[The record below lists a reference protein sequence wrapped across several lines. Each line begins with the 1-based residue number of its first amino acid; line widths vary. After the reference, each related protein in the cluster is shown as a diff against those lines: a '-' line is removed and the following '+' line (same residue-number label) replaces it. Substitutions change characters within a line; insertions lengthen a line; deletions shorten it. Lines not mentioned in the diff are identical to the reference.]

1 MKSRQANT
9 IFNFNLV
16 PAPAKPTNYPSR
28 LSPAFSSQK
37 FSDMRKNRHT
47 VYIKRKVGKDMAKRI
62 EKICYQPGV
71 FLTVEHNDLCT
82 KLEVKSSVEELHLG
96 EQTSERKMNFILEK
110 KHGVFPNIKKLV
122 IEPGAAEIF
131 VDNEVFPNVKRVDS
145 RNPQYLSCD
154 RMLVRIKQ
162 GAVRSLRNVFDL
174 ASNMPV
180 NLSMISEIE
189 RFALCQCMSTELINT
204 GSLRCVSVNS
214 FEGSAISDMS
224 YDENGT
230 KITGGILVDID
241 DNADCV
247 SLPGRDANMITV
259 ASGIKFSNTKKIIIN
274 DVDFTIRTIIPSIS
288 GIPEMSETIVI
299 NDPEYKAFSEIQT
312 LANLSGVKNIE
323 FGEKCKWFQSI
334 DGIAYTSSLAYLVA
348 CPSDRTKEVVIPEGV
363 RTVLSS
369 SFKNCSVTSVKFPD
383 SVVNIEDK
391 AFYSC
396 KRLKHVDFG
405 HGITHIGSK
414 SSWNVF
420 ACCGLEEID
429 IPEQVTYIGSG
440 AFWSCKLKKV
450 TFHEGLREIAPDAF
464 GGNVDLKEITIP
476 DSVTHIG
483 ENAFRNTK
491 VVHVHNY
498 FSDIITA
505 VGEPA
510 VFAYMAGYTEIDING
525 KSVFVPKHMKEEG
538 CRQVKKIIEIWIDGT
553 ADGTDKLFGYA
564 ITLNEKQDTAIKI
577 YENTKSENAKKYL
590 KRYSKS
596 IARRYLA
603 EDRKEEL
610 IKFIGFGL
618 LPKQGLQEI
627 LDEAKDE
634 AEVCA
639 YVLQMMQKK
648 RTTADRFKL

>member
-1 MKSRQANT
+1 
-9 IFNFNLV
+9 
-16 PAPAKPTNYPSR
+16 
-28 LSPAFSSQK
+28 
-37 FSDMRKNRHT
+37 
-47 VYIKRKVGKDMAKRI
+47 MAKRI

-82 KLEVKSSVEELHLG
+82 KLEVESSVEELHLG
-96 EQTSERKMNFILEK
+96 EQTSKRKMNFILEK

-162 GAVRSLRNVFDL
+162 GAARSLRNVFDL

-247 SLPGRDANMITV
+247 SLPGRDANMRAV
-259 ASGIKFSNTKKIIIN
+259 ASGIRFSDVKKTIIN
-274 DVDFTIRTIIPSIS
+274 DVDFAIRAIIPNLS
-288 GIPEMSETIVI
+288 GIPEMSETIII
-299 NDPEYKAFSEIQT
+299 NDHECKTFREVQT
-312 LANLSGVKNIE
+312 LAKLSGVKNIE
-323 FGEKCKWFQSI
+323 FGEKCKGFQSI

-348 CPSDRTKEVVIPEGV
+348 CPSDRTKEVVVPDGV
-363 RTVLSS
+363 RVISSS
-369 SFKNCSVTSVKFPD
+369 SFKNCSIVSVKFPD

-391 AFYSC
+391 AFYNC
-396 KRLKHVDFG
+396 KSLKHVDFG
-405 HGITHIGSK
+405 HGITHIGSA

-420 ACCGLEEID
+420 ASCGLEEAD
-429 IPEQVTYIGSG
+429 IPEQVTYIGRG
-440 AFWSCKLKKV
+440 AFWSCELKKV
-450 TFHEGLREIAPDAF
+450 TFHRRAGKPPASGTRERSSRYHDGLLAIASDAF
-464 GGNVDLKEITIP
+464 GGNIGLEEVTIP
-476 DSVTHIG
+476 DNMTHIG
-483 ENAFRNTK
+483 EEAFK
-491 VVHVHNY
+491 SAKIVHIQNY
-498 FSDIITA
+498 LSDIVTA
-505 VGEPA
+505 VGEST
-510 VFAYMAGYTEIDING
+510 VFADNVGYTELDING
-525 KSVFVPKHMKEEG
+525 KSVFVPKHIKTED
-538 CRQVKKIIEIWIDGT
+538 RRKVKKIIEDWIDGT
-553 ADGTDKLFGYA
+553 ADDTDKLFGYA
-564 ITLNEKQDTAIKI
+564 ITLNEKQETAIKI
-577 YENTKSENAKKYL
+577 YENTKSENVKKYL
-590 KRYSKS
+590 KKYSKN

-603 EDRKEEL
+603 EKRKEEL
-610 IKFIGFGL
+610 IKFIGFDML
-618 LPKQGLQEI
+618 SRQGLQEI
-627 LDEAKDE
+627 LNE
-634 AEVCA
+634 AEDEPEVSA

-648 RTTADRFKL
+648 KNGTDRFKL

>member
-1 MKSRQANT
+1 
-9 IFNFNLV
+9 
-16 PAPAKPTNYPSR
+16 
-28 LSPAFSSQK
+28 
-37 FSDMRKNRHT
+37 
-47 VYIKRKVGKDMAKRI
+47 MAKRI

-82 KLEVKSSVEELHLG
+82 KLEVESSVEELHLG
-96 EQTSERKMNFILEK
+96 EQTSKRKMNFILEK

-162 GAVRSLRNVFDL
+162 GAARSLRNVFDL

-247 SLPGRDANMITV
+247 SLPGRDANMRAV
-259 ASGIKFSNTKKIIIN
+259 ASGIRFSDVKKTIIN
-274 DVDFTIRTIIPSIS
+274 DVDFAIRAIIPNLS
-288 GIPEMSETIVI
+288 GIPEMSETIII
-299 NDPEYKAFSEIQT
+299 NDHECKTFREIQM
-312 LANLSGVKNIE
+312 LASLSGVKNIE
-323 FGEKCKWFQSI
+323 FGEKCNGFQSI

-348 CPSDRTKEVVIPEGV
+348 CPSGRTKEVVIPEGV
-363 RTVLSS
+363 RIVLNS
-369 SFKNCSVTSVKFPD
+369 SFENCSVTSVKFSD
-383 SVVNIEDK
+383 SIINIEDK
-391 AFYSC
+391 AFYGC
-396 KRLKHVDFG
+396 RNLKHVDFG

-414 SSWNVF
+414 ASWQVF
-420 ACCGLEEID
+420 AACGLEEVE
-429 IPEQVTYIGSG
+429 IPEQVTYIGRG
-440 AFWSCKLKKV
+440 AFWSCELKKV
-450 TFHEGLREIAPDAF
+450 TFHRRAGKPPASGTRERSSRYHDGLLKIASDAF
-464 GGNVDLKEITIP
+464 GNNVDLKEVTLP
-476 DSVTHIG
+476 DSVIHLG

-491 VVHVHNY
+491 VVHVHDY
-498 FSDIITA
+498 LSDIITA
-505 VGEPA
+505 AGEPV
-510 VFAYMAGYTEIDING
+510 VFADRGAGYTEIDING
-525 KSVFVPKHMKEEG
+525 KSVFAPKHMKEG
-538 CRQVKKIIEIWIDGT
+538 DRRKVKKIIEDWIDGT
-553 ADGTDKLFGYA
+553 ADDTDKLFGYA
-564 ITLNEKQDTAIKI
+564 ITLDEKQDVALKI
-577 YENTKSENAKKYL
+577 YESTKSENAKKYL
-590 KRYSKS
+590 KKHSKN
-596 IARRYLA
+596 IARRYL
-603 EDRKEEL
+603 EEKRKEEL

-618 LPKQGLQEI
+618 LSKQGLQEI
-627 LDEAKDE
+627 LDAAKDE
-634 AEVCA
+634 ADVSA

-648 RTTADRFKL
+648 KTTADRFKL

>member
-1 MKSRQANT
+1 
-9 IFNFNLV
+9 
-16 PAPAKPTNYPSR
+16 
-28 LSPAFSSQK
+28 
-37 FSDMRKNRHT
+37 
-47 VYIKRKVGKDMAKRI
+47 MAKRI

-82 KLEVKSSVEELHLG
+82 KLEVESSVEELHLG
-96 EQTSERKMNFILEK
+96 EQTSKRKMNFILEK

-162 GAVRSLRNVFDL
+162 GAARSLRNVFDL

-247 SLPGRDANMITV
+247 SLPGRDANMRAV
-259 ASGIKFSNTKKIIIN
+259 ASGIRFSDVKKTIIN
-274 DVDFTIRTIIPSIS
+274 DVDFAIRAIIPNLS
-288 GIPEMSETIVI
+288 GIPEMSETIII
-299 NDPEYKAFSEIQT
+299 NDHECKTFREVQT
-312 LANLSGVKNIE
+312 LAKLSGVKNIE
-323 FGEKCKWFQSI
+323 FGEKCKGFQSI

-348 CPSDRTKEVVIPEGV
+348 CPSGRTKEVVIHEGV
-363 RTVLSS
+363 RIVLNS
-369 SFKNCSVTSVKFPD
+369 SFENCSVTSVKFPD
-383 SVVNIEDK
+383 SVVNIENK

-396 KRLKHVDFG
+396 RNLKHVDFG

-414 SSWNVF
+414 ASWHVF
-420 ACCGLEEID
+420 AACGLEEVE
-429 IPEQVTYIGSG
+429 IPEQVTYIGRG
-440 AFWSCKLKKV
+440 AFWSCELKKV
-450 TFHEGLREIAPDAF
+450 TFHNGLLAIASDAF
-464 GGNVDLKEITIP
+464 GGNIGLEEVTIP
-476 DSVTHIG
+476 DNMTHIG
-483 ENAFRNTK
+483 EEAFK
-491 VVHVHNY
+491 SAKIVHVQNY
-498 FSDIITA
+498 LSDIVAA
-505 VGEPA
+505 VGEST
-510 VFAYMAGYTEIDING
+510 VFADNVEYTELDING
-525 KSVFVPKHMKEEG
+525 KSVFVPKHIKTED
-538 CRQVKKIIEIWIDGT
+538 RRKVKKIIEDWIDGT
-553 ADGTDKLFGYA
+553 ADDTDKLFGYA
-564 ITLNEKQDTAIKI
+564 ITLNEKQETAIKI

-590 KRYSKS
+590 KKYSKD
-596 IARRYLA
+596 IARRYL
-603 EDRKEEL
+603 EEKRKEEL

-618 LPKQGLQEI
+618 LSKQGLQEI
-627 LDEAKDE
+627 LDTAKNEAD
-634 AEVCA
+634 VSA
-639 YVLQMMQKK
+639 YALQMMQIK

>member
-1 MKSRQANT
+1 
-9 IFNFNLV
+9 
-16 PAPAKPTNYPSR
+16 
-28 LSPAFSSQK
+28 
-37 FSDMRKNRHT
+37 
-47 VYIKRKVGKDMAKRI
+47 MAKRI

-82 KLEVKSSVEELHLG
+82 KLEVESSVEELHLG
-96 EQTSERKMNFILEK
+96 EQTSKRKMNFILEK

-162 GAVRSLRNVFDL
+162 GAARSLRNVFDL

-247 SLPGRDANMITV
+247 SLPGRDANMRAV
-259 ASGIKFSNTKKIIIN
+259 ASGIRFSDVKKTIIN
-274 DVDFTIRTIIPSIS
+274 DVDFAIRAIIPNLS
-288 GIPEMSETIVI
+288 GIPEMSETIII
-299 NDPEYKAFSEIQT
+299 NDHECKTFREIQM
-312 LANLSGVKNIE
+312 LASLSGVKNIE
-323 FGEKCKWFQSI
+323 FGEKCKGFQSI

-348 CPSDRTKEVVIPEGV
+348 CPSGRTKEVVIHEGV
-363 RTVLSS
+363 RIVLNS
-369 SFKNCSVTSVKFPD
+369 SFENCSVTSVKFPD
-383 SVVNIEDK
+383 SVVNIENK

-396 KRLKHVDFG
+396 RNLKHVDFG

-414 SSWNVF
+414 ASWHVF
-420 ACCGLEEID
+420 AACGLEEVE
-429 IPEQVTYIGSG
+429 IPEQVTYIGRG
-440 AFWSCKLKKV
+440 AFWSCELKKV
-450 TFHEGLREIAPDAF
+450 TFHNGLLAIASDAF
-464 GGNVDLKEITIP
+464 GGNIGLEEVTIP
-476 DSVTHIG
+476 DNMTHIG
-483 ENAFRNTK
+483 EEAFK
-491 VVHVHNY
+491 SAKIVHVQNY
-498 FSDIITA
+498 LSDIVAA
-505 VGEPA
+505 VGEST
-510 VFAYMAGYTEIDING
+510 VFADNVEYTELDING
-525 KSVFVPKHMKEEG
+525 KSVFVPKHIKTED
-538 CRQVKKIIEIWIDGT
+538 RRKVKKIIEDWIDGT
-553 ADGTDKLFGYA
+553 ADDTDKLFGYA
-564 ITLNEKQDTAIKI
+564 ITLNEKQETAIKI

-590 KRYSKS
+590 KKYSKD
-596 IARRYLA
+596 IARRYL
-603 EDRKEEL
+603 EEKRKEEL

-618 LPKQGLQEI
+618 LSKQGLQEI
-627 LDEAKDE
+627 LDTAKNEAD
-634 AEVCA
+634 VSA
-639 YVLQMMQKK
+639 YALQMMQIK

>member
-1 MKSRQANT
+1 
-9 IFNFNLV
+9 
-16 PAPAKPTNYPSR
+16 
-28 LSPAFSSQK
+28 
-37 FSDMRKNRHT
+37 MRKNRHT
-47 VYIKRKVGKDMAKRI
+47 VYIKRKVRKNMSKKI

-71 FLTVEHNDLCT
+71 FLTVENNNLCT
-82 KLEVKSSVEELHLG
+82 KLEIEPSVEELHLG
-96 EQTSERKMNFILEK
+96 EQTDKRKMNFRLEK

-204 GSLRCVSVNS
+204 GSLQCVSVNS
-214 FEGSAISDMS
+214 FAASAISDMP

-230 KITGGILVDID
+230 IITGGVLVGID
-241 DNADCV
+241 DDTDCV

-259 ASGIKFSNTKKIIIN
+259 ASGIKFSNAKKIIIN
-274 DVDFTIRTIIPSIS
+274 DVDFAIRAIIPSIS
-288 GIPEMSETIVI
+288 GIPEMSETIIV
-299 NDPEYKAFSEIQT
+299 NDPECKTFREIQM
-312 LANLSGVKNIE
+312 LASLSGVKNIE
-323 FGEKCKWFQSI
+323 FGEKCKGFQSI

-348 CPSDRTKEVVIPEGV
+348 CPSGRTKEVVIPEGV
-363 RTVLSS
+363 RIVLNS
-369 SFKNCSVTSVKFPD
+369 SFENCSVTSVKFPD
-383 SVVNIEDK
+383 SVVNIENK

-396 KRLKHVDFG
+396 RNLKHVDFG

-414 SSWNVF
+414 ASWHVF
-420 ACCGLEEID
+420 AACGLEEVE
-429 IPEQVTYIGSG
+429 IPEQVTYIGRG

-476 DSVTHIG
+476 DSVIHIG
-483 ENAFRNTK
+483 ENAFRNAK
-491 VVHVHNY
+491 VVHVKGY

-505 VGEPA
+505 VEEPV
-510 VFAYMAGYTEIDING
+510 VFAYTVGYTEIDING
-525 KSVFVPKHMKEEG
+525 KSVFVPKHMKEES

-590 KRYSKS
+590 KKYSKS
-596 IARRYLA
+596 IARRYL
-603 EDRKEEL
+603 EEKRKEEL

-618 LPKQGLQEI
+618 LSKQGLQEI
-627 LDEAKDE
+627 LDTAKNEAD
-634 AEVCA
+634 VSA
-639 YVLQMMQKK
+639 YALQMMQIK

>member
-1 MKSRQANT
+1 MSK
-9 IFNFNLV
+9 
-16 PAPAKPTNYPSR
+16 K
-28 LSPAFSSQK
+28 
-37 FSDMRKNRHT
+37 
-47 VYIKRKVGKDMAKRI
+47 I
-62 EKICYQPGV
+62 EKICYQPSV
-71 FLTVEHNDLCT
+71 FLTVENNNLCT
-82 KLEVKSSVEELHLG
+82 KLEIEPSVEELHLG
-96 EQTSERKMNFILEK
+96 EQTDKRKMNFRLEK

-204 GSLRCVSVNS
+204 GSLQCVSVNS
-214 FEGSAISDMS
+214 FAASAISDMP

-230 KITGGILVDID
+230 IITGGVLVGID
-241 DNADCV
+241 DDADCV

-259 ASGIKFSNTKKIIIN
+259 ASGIKFSNAKKIIIN
-274 DVDFTIRTIIPSIS
+274 DVDFAIRAIIPSIS
-288 GIPEMSETIVI
+288 GIPEMSETIIV
-299 NDPEYKAFSEIQT
+299 NDPECKTFREIQM
-312 LANLSGVKNIE
+312 LASLSGVKNIE
-323 FGEKCKWFQSI
+323 FGEKCKGFQSI

-348 CPSDRTKEVVIPEGV
+348 CPSGRTKEVVIPEGV
-363 RTVLSS
+363 RIVLNS
-369 SFKNCSVTSVKFPD
+369 SFENCSVTSVKFPD
-383 SVVNIEDK
+383 SVVNIENK

-396 KRLKHVDFG
+396 RNLKHVDFG

-414 SSWNVF
+414 ASWHVF
-420 ACCGLEEID
+420 AACGLEEVE
-429 IPEQVTYIGSG
+429 IPEQVTYIGRG

-476 DSVTHIG
+476 DSVIHIG
-483 ENAFRNTK
+483 ENAFRNAK
-491 VVHVHNY
+491 VVHVKGY

-505 VGEPA
+505 VEEPV
-510 VFAYMAGYTEIDING
+510 VFAYTVGYTEIDING
-525 KSVFVPKHMKEEG
+525 KSVFVPKHMKEES

-590 KRYSKS
+590 KKYSKS
-596 IARRYLA
+596 IARRYL
-603 EDRKEEL
+603 EEKRKEEL

-618 LPKQGLQEI
+618 LSKQGLQEI
-627 LDEAKDE
+627 LDTAKNEAD
-634 AEVCA
+634 VSA
-639 YVLQMMQKK
+639 YALQMMQIK

>member
-1 MKSRQANT
+1 
-9 IFNFNLV
+9 
-16 PAPAKPTNYPSR
+16 
-28 LSPAFSSQK
+28 
-37 FSDMRKNRHT
+37 
-47 VYIKRKVGKDMAKRI
+47 MAKRI

-71 FLTVEHNDLCT
+71 FLTLENNYVCS
-82 KLEVKSSVEELHLG
+82 KLEVAPSVEELHLG
-96 EQTSERKMNFILEK
+96 EQTSARKMNFILEK
-110 KHGVFPNIKKLV
+110 KYGVFPNIKKLV

-204 GSLRCVSVNS
+204 GSLQCVSVNS
-214 FEGSAISDMS
+214 FAASAISDMP

-230 KITGGILVDID
+230 IITGGVLVGID
-241 DNADCV
+241 DDADCV

-259 ASGIKFSNTKKIIIN
+259 ASGIKFSNAKKIIIN
-274 DVDFTIRTIIPSIS
+274 DVDFAIRAIIPSIS
-288 GIPEMSETIVI
+288 GIPEMPETIIV
-299 NDPEYKAFSEIQT
+299 NDPECKTFREIQM
-312 LANLSGVKNIE
+312 LASLSGVKNIE
-323 FGEKCKWFQSI
+323 FGEKCKGFQSI

-363 RTVLSS
+363 RIVLNS

-396 KRLKHVDFG
+396 RNLKHVDFG

-414 SSWNVF
+414 ASWHVF
-420 ACCGLEEID
+420 AACGLEEVE
-429 IPEQVTYIGSG
+429 IPEQVTYIGRG
-440 AFWSCKLKKV
+440 AFWSCELKKV
-450 TFHEGLREIAPDAF
+450 TFHEGLLAIDTDAF
-464 GGNVDLKEITIP
+464 SANVELEEVTIP
-476 DSVTHIG
+476 DNMTHIG
-483 ENAFRNTK
+483 EEAFKSTK
-491 VVHVHNY
+491 IVHIQNY
-498 FSDIITA
+498 LSDIVTA
-505 VGEPA
+505 VGDSII
-510 VFAYMAGYTEIDING
+510 FADNVGYTEIDING
-525 KSVFVPKHMKEEG
+525 KSVFVPKHIKIED
-538 CRQVKKIIEIWIDGT
+538 RRKVKKIIEDWIDGT
-553 ADGTDKLFGYA
+553 ADDTDKLFGYA
-564 ITLNEKQDTAIKI
+564 IALNEKQETAIKI

-590 KRYSKS
+590 KKYSKD
-596 IARRYLA
+596 IARRYL
-603 EDRKEEL
+603 EEKSKEEL

-618 LPKQGLQEI
+618 LSKQGLQET
-627 LDEAKDE
+627 LDAAKDE
-634 AEVCA
+634 ADVSA

-648 RTTADRFKL
+648 KTTADRFKI

>member
-1 MKSRQANT
+1 MPTPTK
-9 IFNFNLV
+9 
-16 PAPAKPTNYPSR
+16 PASYPSR

-82 KLEVKSSVEELHLG
+82 KLEVESSVEELHLG
-96 EQTSERKMNFILEK
+96 EQTSKRKMNFILEK

-162 GAVRSLRNVFDL
+162 GAARSLRNVFDL

-247 SLPGRDANMITV
+247 SLPGRDANMIAV
-259 ASGIKFSNTKKIIIN
+259 ASGIKFSNAKKIIIN

-383 SVVNIEDK
+383 SVVNIENK

-396 KRLKHVDFG
+396 RNLKHVDFG

-414 SSWNVF
+414 ASWHVF
-420 ACCGLEEID
+420 AACGLEEVE
-429 IPEQVTYIGSG
+429 IPEQVTYIGRG
-440 AFWSCKLKKV
+440 AFWSCELKKV
-450 TFHEGLREIAPDAF
+450 TFHNGLLAIASDAF
-464 GGNVDLKEITIP
+464 GGNIGLEEVTIP
-476 DSVTHIG
+476 DNMTHIG
-483 ENAFRNTK
+483 EEAFK
-491 VVHVHNY
+491 SAKIVHVQNY
-498 FSDIITA
+498 LSDIVAA
-505 VGEPA
+505 VGEST
-510 VFAYMAGYTEIDING
+510 VFADNVEYTELDING
-525 KSVFVPKHMKEEG
+525 KSVFVPKHIKTED
-538 CRQVKKIIEIWIDGT
+538 RRKVKKIIEDWIDGT
-553 ADGTDKLFGYA
+553 ADDTDKLFGYA
-564 ITLNEKQDTAIKI
+564 ITLNEKQETAIKI

-590 KRYSKS
+590 KKYSKD
-596 IARRYLA
+596 IARRYL
-603 EDRKEEL
+603 EEKRKEEL

-618 LPKQGLQEI
+618 LSKQGLQEI
-627 LDEAKDE
+627 LDAAKDE
-634 AEVCA
+634 ADVSA

-648 RTTADRFKL
+648 KTTADRFKL

>member
-1 MKSRQANT
+1 
-9 IFNFNLV
+9 
-16 PAPAKPTNYPSR
+16 
-28 LSPAFSSQK
+28 
-37 FSDMRKNRHT
+37 
-47 VYIKRKVGKDMAKRI
+47 MAKRI

-71 FLTVEHNDLCT
+71 FLTLENNYVCS
-82 KLEVKSSVEELHLG
+82 KLEVAPSVEELHLG
-96 EQTSERKMNFILEK
+96 EQTSARKMNFILEK
-110 KHGVFPNIKKLV
+110 KYGVFPNIKKLV

-204 GSLRCVSVNS
+204 GSLQCVSVNS
-214 FEGSAISDMS
+214 FAASAISDMP

-230 KITGGILVDID
+230 IITGGVLVGID
-241 DNADCV
+241 DDADCV

-259 ASGIKFSNTKKIIIN
+259 ASGIKFSNAKKIIIN
-274 DVDFTIRTIIPSIS
+274 DVDFAIRAIIPSIS
-288 GIPEMSETIVI
+288 GIPEMPETIIV
-299 NDPEYKAFSEIQT
+299 NDPECKTFREIQM
-312 LANLSGVKNIE
+312 LASLSGVKNIE
-323 FGEKCKWFQSI
+323 FGEKCKGFQSI

-363 RTVLSS
+363 RIVLNS

-396 KRLKHVDFG
+396 RNLKHVDFG

-414 SSWNVF
+414 ASWHVF
-420 ACCGLEEID
+420 AACGLEEVE
-429 IPEQVTYIGSG
+429 IPEQVTYIGRG
-440 AFWSCKLKKV
+440 AFWSCELKKV
-450 TFHEGLREIAPDAF
+450 TFHEGLLAIDTDAF
-464 GGNVDLKEITIP
+464 SANVELEEVTIP
-476 DSVTHIG
+476 DNMTHIG
-483 ENAFRNTK
+483 EEAFKSTK
-491 VVHVHNY
+491 IVHIQNY
-498 FSDIITA
+498 LSDIVTA
-505 VGEPA
+505 VGDSII
-510 VFAYMAGYTEIDING
+510 FADNVGYTEIDING
-525 KSVFVPKHMKEEG
+525 KSVFVPKHIKIED
-538 CRQVKKIIEIWIDGT
+538 RRKVKKIIEDWIDGT
-553 ADGTDKLFGYA
+553 ADDTDKLFGYA
-564 ITLNEKQDTAIKI
+564 IALNEKQETAIKI

-590 KRYSKS
+590 KKYSKD
-596 IARRYLA
+596 IARRYL
-603 EDRKEEL
+603 EEKRKEEL

-618 LPKQGLQEI
+618 LSKQGLQET
-627 LDEAKDE
+627 LDAAKDE
-634 AEVCA
+634 ADVSA
-639 YVLQMMQKK
+639 YVLQMMQIK

>member
-1 MKSRQANT
+1 
-9 IFNFNLV
+9 
-16 PAPAKPTNYPSR
+16 
-28 LSPAFSSQK
+28 
-37 FSDMRKNRHT
+37 
-47 VYIKRKVGKDMAKRI
+47 MAKRI

-71 FLTVEHNDLCT
+71 FLTLENNYVCS
-82 KLEVKSSVEELHLG
+82 KLEVAPSVEELHLG
-96 EQTSERKMNFILEK
+96 EQTSARKMNFILEK
-110 KHGVFPNIKKLV
+110 KYGVFPNIKKLV

-204 GSLRCVSVNS
+204 GSLQCVSVNS
-214 FEGSAISDMS
+214 FAASAISDMP

-230 KITGGILVDID
+230 IITGGVLVGID
-241 DNADCV
+241 DDADCV

-259 ASGIKFSNTKKIIIN
+259 ASGIKFSNAKKIIIN
-274 DVDFTIRTIIPSIS
+274 DVDFAIRAIIPSIS
-288 GIPEMSETIVI
+288 GIPEMPETIIV
-299 NDPEYKAFSEIQT
+299 NDPECKTFREIQM
-312 LANLSGVKNIE
+312 LASLSGVKNIE
-323 FGEKCKWFQSI
+323 FGEKCKGFQSI

-363 RTVLSS
+363 RIVLNS

-396 KRLKHVDFG
+396 RNLKHVDFG

-414 SSWNVF
+414 ASWHVF
-420 ACCGLEEID
+420 AACGLEEVE
-429 IPEQVTYIGSG
+429 IPEQVTYIGRG
-440 AFWSCKLKKV
+440 AFWSCELKKV
-450 TFHEGLREIAPDAF
+450 TFHEGLLAIDTDAF
-464 GGNVDLKEITIP
+464 SANVELEEVTIP
-476 DSVTHIG
+476 DNMTHIG
-483 ENAFRNTK
+483 EEAFKSTK
-491 VVHVHNY
+491 IVHIQNY
-498 FSDIITA
+498 LSDIVTA
-505 VGEPA
+505 VGDSII
-510 VFAYMAGYTEIDING
+510 FADNVGYTEIDING
-525 KSVFVPKHMKEEG
+525 KSVFVPKHIKIED
-538 CRQVKKIIEIWIDGT
+538 RRKVKKIIEDWIDGT
-553 ADGTDKLFGYA
+553 ADDTDKLFGYA
-564 ITLNEKQDTAIKI
+564 IALNEKQETAIKI

-590 KRYSKS
+590 KKYSKD
-596 IARRYLA
+596 IARRYL
-603 EDRKEEL
+603 EEKRKEEL

-618 LPKQGLQEI
+618 LSKQGLQETM
-627 LDEAKDE
+627 DAAKEEAD
-634 AEVCA
+634 VSA

-648 RTTADRFKL
+648 KTAADRFKL

>member
-1 MKSRQANT
+1 
-9 IFNFNLV
+9 
-16 PAPAKPTNYPSR
+16 
-28 LSPAFSSQK
+28 
-37 FSDMRKNRHT
+37 MRKNRHT
-47 VYIKRKVGKDMAKRI
+47 VYIKRKVRKNMSKKI

-71 FLTVEHNDLCT
+71 FLTVENNNLCT
-82 KLEVKSSVEELHLG
+82 KLEIEPSVEELHLG
-96 EQTSERKMNFILEK
+96 EQTDKRKMNFRLEK

-131 VDNEVFPNVKRVDS
+131 VDNEVFPNVKRVGS

-204 GSLRCVSVNS
+204 GSLQCVSVNS
-214 FEGSAISDMS
+214 FAASAISDMP

-230 KITGGILVDID
+230 IITGGVLVGID
-241 DNADCV
+241 DDADCV

-259 ASGIKFSNTKKIIIN
+259 ASGIKFSNAKKIIIN
-274 DVDFTIRTIIPSIS
+274 DVDFAIRAIIPSIS
-288 GIPEMSETIVI
+288 GIPEMSETIIV
-299 NDPEYKAFSEIQT
+299 NDPECKTFREIQM
-312 LANLSGVKNIE
+312 LASLSGVKNIE
-323 FGEKCKWFQSI
+323 FGEKCKGFQSI

-348 CPSDRTKEVVIPEGV
+348 CPSGRTKEVVIPEGV
-363 RTVLSS
+363 RIVLNS
-369 SFKNCSVTSVKFPD
+369 SFENCSVTSVKFPD
-383 SVVNIEDK
+383 SVVNIENK

-396 KRLKHVDFG
+396 RNLKHVDFG

-414 SSWNVF
+414 ASWHVF
-420 ACCGLEEID
+420 AACGLEEVE
-429 IPEQVTYIGSG
+429 IPEQVTYIGRG

-476 DSVTHIG
+476 DSVIHIG
-483 ENAFRNTK
+483 ENAFRNAK
-491 VVHVHNY
+491 VVHVKGY

-505 VGEPA
+505 VEEPV
-510 VFAYMAGYTEIDING
+510 VFAYTVGYTEIDING
-525 KSVFVPKHMKEEG
+525 KSVFVPKHMKEES

-590 KRYSKS
+590 KKYSKS
-596 IARRYLA
+596 IARRYL
-603 EDRKEEL
+603 EEKRKEEL

-618 LPKQGLQEI
+618 LSKQGLQEI
-627 LDEAKDE
+627 LDTAKNEAD
-634 AEVCA
+634 VSA
-639 YVLQMMQKK
+639 YALQMMQIK

>member
-1 MKSRQANT
+1 
-9 IFNFNLV
+9 
-16 PAPAKPTNYPSR
+16 
-28 LSPAFSSQK
+28 
-37 FSDMRKNRHT
+37 
-47 VYIKRKVGKDMAKRI
+47 MAKRI

-82 KLEVKSSVEELHLG
+82 KLEVESSVEELHLG
-96 EQTSERKMNFILEK
+96 EQTSKRKMNFILEK

-162 GAVRSLRNVFDL
+162 GAARSLRNVFDL

-247 SLPGRDANMITV
+247 SLPGRDANMIAV
-259 ASGIKFSNTKKIIIN
+259 ASGIKFSNAKKIIIN

-323 FGEKCKWFQSI
+323 FGEKCKGFQSI

-348 CPSDRTKEVVIPEGV
+348 CPSDRTKEVVVPDGV
-363 RTVLSS
+363 RVISSS
-369 SFKNCSVTSVKFPD
+369 SFKNCSIVSVKFPD

-391 AFYSC
+391 AFYNC
-396 KRLKHVDFG
+396 KSLKHVDFG
-405 HGITHIGSK
+405 HGITHIGSA

-420 ACCGLEEID
+420 ASCGLEEAD

-440 AFWSCKLKKV
+440 AFWACELKKV
-450 TFHEGLREIAPDAF
+450 TFHEGLLKIASDAF
-464 GGNVDLKEITIP
+464 GGNIGLEEVTIP
-476 DSVTHIG
+476 DNMTHIG
-483 ENAFRNTK
+483 EEAFK
-491 VVHVHNY
+491 SAKIVHIQNY
-498 FSDIITA
+498 LSDIVTA
-505 VGEPA
+505 VGEST
-510 VFAYMAGYTEIDING
+510 VFADNVGYTELDING
-525 KSVFVPKHMKEEG
+525 KSVFVPKHIKTED
-538 CRQVKKIIEIWIDGT
+538 RRKVKKIIEDWIDGT
-553 ADGTDKLFGYA
+553 ADDTDKLFGYA
-564 ITLNEKQDTAIKI
+564 ITLNEKQETAIKI
-577 YENTKSENAKKYL
+577 YENTKSENVKKYL
-590 KRYSKS
+590 KKYSKN

-603 EDRKEEL
+603 EKRKEEL

-618 LPKQGLQEI
+618 LSKQGLQEI
-627 LDEAKDE
+627 LDAAKDE
-634 AEVCA
+634 ADVSA

-648 RTTADRFKL
+648 KTAADRFKI

>member
-1 MKSRQANT
+1 
-9 IFNFNLV
+9 
-16 PAPAKPTNYPSR
+16 
-28 LSPAFSSQK
+28 
-37 FSDMRKNRHT
+37 MRKNRHT
-47 VYIKRKVGKDMAKRI
+47 VYIKRKVRKNMSKKI

-71 FLTVEHNDLCT
+71 FLTVENNNLCT
-82 KLEVKSSVEELHLG
+82 KLEIEPSVEELHLG
-96 EQTSERKMNFILEK
+96 EQTDKRKMNFRLEK

-204 GSLRCVSVNS
+204 GSLQCVSVNS
-214 FEGSAISDMS
+214 FAASAISDMP

-230 KITGGILVDID
+230 IITGGVLVGID
-241 DNADCV
+241 DDADCV

-259 ASGIKFSNTKKIIIN
+259 ASGIKFSNAKKIIIN
-274 DVDFTIRTIIPSIS
+274 DVDFAIRAIIPSIS
-288 GIPEMSETIVI
+288 GIPEMSETIIV
-299 NDPEYKAFSEIQT
+299 NDPECKTFREIQM
-312 LANLSGVKNIE
+312 LASLSGVKNIE
-323 FGEKCKWFQSI
+323 FGEKCKGFQSI

-348 CPSDRTKEVVIPEGV
+348 CPSGRTKEVVIPEGV
-363 RTVLSS
+363 RIVLNS
-369 SFKNCSVTSVKFPD
+369 SFENCSVTSVKFPD
-383 SVVNIEDK
+383 SVVNIENK

-396 KRLKHVDFG
+396 RNLKHVDFG

-414 SSWNVF
+414 ASWHVF
-420 ACCGLEEID
+420 AACGLEEVE
-429 IPEQVTYIGSG
+429 IPEQVTYIGRG

-476 DSVTHIG
+476 DSVIHIG
-483 ENAFRNTK
+483 ENAFRNAK
-491 VVHVHNY
+491 VVHVKGY

-505 VGEPA
+505 VEEPV
-510 VFAYMAGYTEIDING
+510 VFAYTVGYTEIDING
-525 KSVFVPKHMKEEG
+525 KSVFVPKHMKEES

-590 KRYSKS
+590 KKYSKS
-596 IARRYLA
+596 IARRYL
-603 EDRKEEL
+603 EEKRKEEL

-618 LPKQGLQEI
+618 LSKQGLQEI
-627 LDEAKDE
+627 LDTAKNEAD
-634 AEVCA
+634 VSA
-639 YVLQMMQKK
+639 YALQMMQIK

>member
-1 MKSRQANT
+1 MSK
-9 IFNFNLV
+9 
-16 PAPAKPTNYPSR
+16 K
-28 LSPAFSSQK
+28 
-37 FSDMRKNRHT
+37 
-47 VYIKRKVGKDMAKRI
+47 I

-71 FLTVEHNDLCT
+71 FLTVENNNLCT
-82 KLEVKSSVEELHLG
+82 KLEIEPSVEELHLG
-96 EQTSERKMNFILEK
+96 EQTDKRKMNFRLEK

-204 GSLRCVSVNS
+204 GSLQCVSVNS
-214 FEGSAISDMS
+214 FAASAISDMP

-230 KITGGILVDID
+230 IITGGVLVGID
-241 DNADCV
+241 DDADCV

-259 ASGIKFSNTKKIIIN
+259 ASGIKFSNAKKIIIN
-274 DVDFTIRTIIPSIS
+274 DVDFAIRAIIPSIS
-288 GIPEMSETIVI
+288 GIPEMSETIIV
-299 NDPEYKAFSEIQT
+299 NDPECKTFREIQM
-312 LANLSGVKNIE
+312 LASLSGVKNIE
-323 FGEKCKWFQSI
+323 FGEKCKGFQSI

-348 CPSDRTKEVVIPEGV
+348 CPSGRTKEVVIPEGV
-363 RTVLSS
+363 RIVLNS
-369 SFKNCSVTSVKFPD
+369 SFENCSVTSVKFPD
-383 SVVNIEDK
+383 SVVNIENK

-396 KRLKHVDFG
+396 RNLKHVDFG
-405 HGITHIGSK
+405 HGVTHIGSK
-414 SSWNVF
+414 ASWHVF
-420 ACCGLEEID
+420 AACGLEEVE
-429 IPEQVTYIGSG
+429 IPEQVTYIGRG

-476 DSVTHIG
+476 DSVIHIG
-483 ENAFRNTK
+483 ENAFRNAK
-491 VVHVHNY
+491 VVHVKGY

-505 VGEPA
+505 VEEPV
-510 VFAYMAGYTEIDING
+510 VFAYTVGYTEIDING
-525 KSVFVPKHMKEEG
+525 KSVFVPKHMKEES

-590 KRYSKS
+590 KKYSKS
-596 IARRYLA
+596 IARRYL
-603 EDRKEEL
+603 EEKRKEEL

-618 LPKQGLQEI
+618 LSKQGLQEI
-627 LDEAKDE
+627 LDTAKNEAD
-634 AEVCA
+634 VSA
-639 YVLQMMQKK
+639 YALQMMQIK

>member
-1 MKSRQANT
+1 MSK
-9 IFNFNLV
+9 
-16 PAPAKPTNYPSR
+16 K
-28 LSPAFSSQK
+28 
-37 FSDMRKNRHT
+37 
-47 VYIKRKVGKDMAKRI
+47 I

-71 FLTVEHNDLCT
+71 FLTVENNNLCT
-82 KLEVKSSVEELHLG
+82 KLEIEPSVEELHLG
-96 EQTSERKMNFILEK
+96 EQTDKRKMNFRLEK

-204 GSLRCVSVNS
+204 GSLQCVSVNS
-214 FEGSAISDMS
+214 FAASAISDMP

-230 KITGGILVDID
+230 IITGGVLVGID
-241 DNADCV
+241 DDADCV

-259 ASGIKFSNTKKIIIN
+259 ASGIKFSNAKKIIIN
-274 DVDFTIRTIIPSIS
+274 DVDFAIRAIIPSIS
-288 GIPEMSETIVI
+288 GIPEMSETIIV
-299 NDPEYKAFSEIQT
+299 NDPECKTFREIQM
-312 LANLSGVKNIE
+312 LASLSGVKNIE
-323 FGEKCKWFQSI
+323 FGEKCKGFQSI

-348 CPSDRTKEVVIPEGV
+348 CPSGRTKEVVIPEGV
-363 RTVLSS
+363 RIVLNS
-369 SFKNCSVTSVKFPD
+369 SFENCSVTSVKFPD
-383 SVVNIEDK
+383 SVVNIENK

-396 KRLKHVDFG
+396 RNLKHVDFG

-414 SSWNVF
+414 ASWHVF
-420 ACCGLEEID
+420 AACGLEEVE
-429 IPEQVTYIGSG
+429 IPEQVTYIGRG
-440 AFWSCKLKKV
+440 AFWLCKLKKV

-476 DSVTHIG
+476 DSVIHIG
-483 ENAFRNTK
+483 ENAFRNAK
-491 VVHVHNY
+491 VVHVKGY

-505 VGEPA
+505 VEEPV
-510 VFAYMAGYTEIDING
+510 VFAYTVGYTEIDING
-525 KSVFVPKHMKEEG
+525 KSVFVPKHMKEES

-590 KRYSKS
+590 KKYSKS
-596 IARRYLA
+596 IARRYL
-603 EDRKEEL
+603 EEKRKEEL

-618 LPKQGLQEI
+618 LSKQGLQEI
-627 LDEAKDE
+627 LDTAKNEAD
-634 AEVCA
+634 VSA
-639 YVLQMMQKK
+639 YALQMMQIK

>member
-1 MKSRQANT
+1 
-9 IFNFNLV
+9 
-16 PAPAKPTNYPSR
+16 
-28 LSPAFSSQK
+28 
-37 FSDMRKNRHT
+37 
-47 VYIKRKVGKDMAKRI
+47 MAKRI

-82 KLEVKSSVEELHLG
+82 KLEVESSVEELHLG
-96 EQTSERKMNFILEK
+96 EQTSKRKMNFILEK

-162 GAVRSLRNVFDL
+162 GAARSLRNVFDL

-247 SLPGRDANMITV
+247 SLPGRDANMIAV
-259 ASGIKFSNTKKIIIN
+259 ASGIKFSNAKKIIIN

-288 GIPEMSETIVI
+288 GIPEMPETIIV
-299 NDPEYKAFSEIQT
+299 NDPECKTFREIQM
-312 LANLSGVKNIE
+312 LASLSGVKNIE
-323 FGEKCKWFQSI
+323 FGEKCKGFQSI

-363 RTVLSS
+363 RIVLNS
-369 SFKNCSVTSVKFPD
+369 SFENCSVTSVKFPD

-396 KRLKHVDFG
+396 RNLKHVDFG

-414 SSWNVF
+414 ASWHVF
-420 ACCGLEEID
+420 AACGLEEVE
-429 IPEQVTYIGSG
+429 IPEQVTYIGRG
-440 AFWSCKLKKV
+440 AFWSCELKKV
-450 TFHEGLREIAPDAF
+450 TFHRRAGKPPASGTRERSSRYHDGLLAIASDAF
-464 GGNVDLKEITIP
+464 GGNIGLEEVTIP
-476 DSVTHIG
+476 DNMTHIG
-483 ENAFRNTK
+483 EEAFK
-491 VVHVHNY
+491 SAKIVHVQNY
-498 FSDIITA
+498 LSDIVAA
-505 VGEPA
+505 VGEST
-510 VFAYMAGYTEIDING
+510 VFADNVGHTELDING
-525 KSVFVPKHMKEEG
+525 KSVFVPKHIKTED
-538 CRQVKKIIEIWIDGT
+538 RRKVKKIIEDWIDGT
-553 ADGTDKLFGYA
+553 ADDTDKLFGYA
-564 ITLNEKQDTAIKI
+564 ITLNEKQETAIKI
-577 YENTKSENAKKYL
+577 YENTKSENVKKYL
-590 KRYSKS
+590 KKYSKN

-603 EDRKEEL
+603 EKRKEEL
-610 IKFIGFGL
+610 IKFIGFDML
-618 LPKQGLQEI
+618 SRQELQEI
-627 LDEAKDE
+627 LNE
-634 AEVCA
+634 AEDEPEVSA

>member
-1 MKSRQANT
+1 
-9 IFNFNLV
+9 
-16 PAPAKPTNYPSR
+16 
-28 LSPAFSSQK
+28 
-37 FSDMRKNRHT
+37 
-47 VYIKRKVGKDMAKRI
+47 MAKRI

-82 KLEVKSSVEELHLG
+82 KLEVESSVEELHLG
-96 EQTSERKMNFILEK
+96 EQTSKRKMNFILEK

-162 GAVRSLRNVFDL
+162 GAARSLRNVFDL

-247 SLPGRDANMITV
+247 SLPGRDANMRAV
-259 ASGIKFSNTKKIIIN
+259 ASGIRFSDVKKTIIN
-274 DVDFTIRTIIPSIS
+274 DVDFAIRAIIPNLS
-288 GIPEMSETIVI
+288 GIPEMSETIII
-299 NDPEYKAFSEIQT
+299 NDHECKTFREVQT
-312 LANLSGVKNIE
+312 LAKLSGVKNIE
-323 FGEKCKWFQSI
+323 FGEKCKGFQSI

-348 CPSDRTKEVVIPEGV
+348 CPSDRTKEVVVPDGV
-363 RTVLSS
+363 RVISSS
-369 SFKNCSVTSVKFPD
+369 SFKNCSIVSVKFPD
-383 SVVNIEDK
+383 SVVNIENK

-396 KRLKHVDFG
+396 RNLKHVDFG

-414 SSWNVF
+414 ASWHVF
-420 ACCGLEEID
+420 AACGLEEVE
-429 IPEQVTYIGSG
+429 IPEQVTYIGRG
-440 AFWSCKLKKV
+440 AFWSCELKKV
-450 TFHEGLREIAPDAF
+450 TFHNGLLAIASDAF
-464 GGNVDLKEITIP
+464 GGNIGLEEVTIP
-476 DSVTHIG
+476 DNMTHIG
-483 ENAFRNTK
+483 EEAFK
-491 VVHVHNY
+491 SAKIVHVQNY
-498 FSDIITA
+498 LSDIVAA
-505 VGEPA
+505 VGEST
-510 VFAYMAGYTEIDING
+510 VFADNVEYTELDING
-525 KSVFVPKHMKEEG
+525 KSVFVPKHIKTED
-538 CRQVKKIIEIWIDGT
+538 RRKVKKIIEDWIDGT
-553 ADGTDKLFGYA
+553 ADDTDKLFGYA
-564 ITLNEKQDTAIKI
+564 ITLNEKQETAIKI

-590 KRYSKS
+590 KKYSKD
-596 IARRYLA
+596 IARRYL
-603 EDRKEEL
+603 EEKRKEEL

-618 LPKQGLQEI
+618 LSKQGLQEI
-627 LDEAKDE
+627 LDTAKNEAD
-634 AEVCA
+634 VSA
-639 YVLQMMQKK
+639 YALQMMQIK